1 LGEVLH
7 CLARAI
13 IIEDDTILLAH
24 EKQSPNTF
32 LPGGHVEFGDSLIS
46 TIERE
51 LVEELGLECTVGQY
65 LGAIEHSWS
74 RDSVQ
79 HMEVPQNRLPF
90 IVSCAPDSHRTVIDT
105 AMGIYV

>member
-1 LGEVLH
+1 MGEVLH

-79 HMEVPQNRLPF
+79 HFEINHFFKVNLIGIKPQQTQIQWNP
-90 IVSCAPDSHRTVIDT
+90 T
-105 AMGIYV
+105 